1 MINNRYFKN
10 LLCNVCDK
18 RISVFNCKV
27 CNTKI
32 CNYCCDKIQ
41 LGQKTNALT
50 RYNINYEKVIE
61 KCIKCKKYIREEGY
75 EVQCNPENSFGYVCY
90 SNNYDGY
97 LIFSGDVYI
106 QQRKLLEFI
115 LDKKVKTLG
124 DNYMIAQCSHI
135 IRKKDLAYSN
145 IKECIKNINK
155 FNDKEDKAQIYELF
169 FNICMSSGKIEE
181 AFRHID
187 YAINLNYNKSLF
199 YRIKAD
205 LLSVSNNWRESYN
218 CYEWSLELFDPEL
231 KNNIEYIYLGM
242 AIVASRLNQYD
253 ETIGNLNLYIDV
265 VGGNERILE
274 TKRELDE
281 GIKIEGLPF
290 DMDTILD
297 VYHMYTVVYLEKN
310 QYEYAEK
317 YLKYSFIIKSD
328 DMENKFLEGRIVQ
341 AKKMYKEQQD
351 LLNKY
356 TQLLQTRVQNIY
368 YGEVKMGDVNFN
380 GAVSANVLSTGD
392 NANINYQENGVN
404 LSEVDDLIA
413 MINSNISN
421 LNLSNDENKLLN
433 EKLNKLEGV
442 KRDSKKCKEVLR
454 SMRNIIE
461 GITESIIA
469 TAILTG
475 ITQILG

>member
-1 MINNRYFKN
+1 MIDNRYFKN

-18 RISVFNCKV
+18 GIAVFNCKV

-41 LGQKTNALT
+41 LGQKTNALAK
-50 RYNINYEKVIE
+50 YNINYDKVIE
-61 KCIKCKKYIREEGY
+61 KCIECKKYSRKEGY
-75 EVQCNPENSFGYVCY
+75 EVQCDPEIGFGYICY

-135 IRKKDLAYSN
+135 LRKRELAYSN
-145 IKECIKNINK
+145 IKKCIKNINK

-169 FNICMSSGKIEE
+169 FNICMNSGKIEE
-181 AFRHID
+181 AFMHID
-187 YAINLNYNKSLF
+187 HAINLNYNKSLF

-205 LLSVSNNWRESYN
+205 LLNVSNNFRKAYN
-218 CYEWSLELFDPEL
+218 CYEWSLKLFDPEL

-242 AIVASRLNQYD
+242 ATVASRLNQYD
-253 ETIGNLNLYIDV
+253 ETISNLNLYIDE

-274 TKRELDE
+274 IKRDLDE

-290 DMDTILD
+290 DMATILD

-310 QYEYAEK
+310 QYEDAEK

-351 LLNKY
+351 LVSKY
-356 TQLLQTRVQNIY
+356 TQLLEYRVQNIY
-368 YGEVKMGDVNFN
+368 YGEVKMREVNFN
-380 GAVSANVLSTGD
+380 GTVNANVLSTGD
-392 NANINYQENGVN
+392 NSNINYQESGVN
-404 LSEVDDLIA
+404 LKDIDDLIS

-433 EKLNKLEGV
+433 EKLNKLEEV
-442 KRDSKKCKEVLR
+442 KKDSKMCKEVLR
-454 SMRNIIE
+454 SIRNIIE
-461 GITESIIA
+461 GATGSIIA
-469 TAILTG
+469 TGILTG